1 MGRIGKVLTPILL
14 AVIAIIIVK
23 ALITPMGEFGAPTEA
38 YSAPLFKGFID
49 GYLTLD
55 GLAALV
61 FGNVVIHALKE
72 KGITNKNSI
81 AKVTIFA
88 GFIAAL
94 GLLLVYLALAYL
106 GASSVSLGMGAN
118 GGIILTNVVNHLF
131 GSYGTLLLGIAI
143 SAACLTTS
151 VGIVAAC
158 GEYFSSLL
166 PKLSYQKSCFHFLC
180 ISIYGSESWFNSV
193 KCISI
198 TNLNRNLPNWYRANY
213 IITG

>member
-81 AKVTIFA
+81 AKVTI
-88 GFIAAL
+88 L
-94 GLLLVYLALAYL
+94 QDLLQHLVYY
-106 GASSVSLGMGAN
+106 SF
-118 GGIILTNVVNHLF
+118 T
-131 GSYGTLLLGIAI
+131 
-143 SAACLTTS
+143 
-151 VGIVAAC
+151 
-158 GEYFSSLL
+158 
-166 PKLSYQKSCFHFLC
+166 
-180 ISIYGSESWFNSV
+180 
-193 KCISI
+193 
-198 TNLNRNLPNWYRANY
+198 
-213 IITG
+213 